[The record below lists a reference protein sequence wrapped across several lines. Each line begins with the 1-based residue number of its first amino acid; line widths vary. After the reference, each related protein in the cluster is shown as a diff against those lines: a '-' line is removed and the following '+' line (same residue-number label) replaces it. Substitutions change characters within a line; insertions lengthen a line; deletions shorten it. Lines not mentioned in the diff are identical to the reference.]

1 MELDLQHLLVI
12 SHQAVLRALYVYLM
26 DRPLAEC
33 PRVPIPLHTLIEL
46 RPTAY
51 GCEERRTPIAI
62 PSVVD

>member
-1 MELDLQHLLVI
+1 
-12 SHQAVLRALYVYLM
+12 VLRALYVYLM